1 MVIYLQT
8 KIRLIII
15 ILIIIV
21 VYGLS
26 YYLSYLRYND
36 YDNVKLN
43 MLEIENKDL
52 KKELN
57 DIKESLNITP
67 NDDNYLIT
75 KVINRDIYSF
85 YNEITINGGKD
96 YILEG
101 SPVISSEGL
110 IGIVSK
116 VENNKSI
123 VKLLTGNY
131 NISVKI
137 NDTYGNLNKGEIT
150 LLDKYATINIGDKVY
165 TSGLTNIK
173 EGIYIGDIKEISLNH
188 DNTSQIAKINLLDN
202 KNLNYVAV
210 ARLQWSI

>member
-210 ARLQWSI
+210 ARLQ